1 MDNYNRHVI
10 NIVFLNVCV
19 WEQIYPG
26 EKIYIRQS
34 LQNFNPWEGVYIST
48 YIGLPRTLIF
58 YSDYYKFCLFPCNFY
73 MIKDEKFAKI
83 RFNF

>member
-19 WEQIYPG
+19 WGQIYPG
-26 EKIYIRQS
+26 KKIYIRQS

-58 YSDYYKFCLFPCNFY
+58 YSSLFQILF
-73 MIKDEKFAKI
+73 ISL
-83 RFNF
+83 

>member
-48 YIGLPRTLIF
+48 YWPT
-58 YSDYYKFCLFPCNFY
+58 
-73 MIKDEKFAKI
+73 
-83 RFNF
+83 